1 MDGAASSFLQPDDP
15 NELLAKAMSLLA
27 AGDLSDALS
36 HAEAARRAYNHAGW
50 VEGELDACLLL
61 GRIHHLRE
69 DLGSAAIYTEE
80 VATLLRRYPALP
92 PEAQAKAYLGLAR
105 LAPDVGQLIR
115 GLEFGQLALR
125 YYELSRN
132 IDGQLDAILLISAL
146 ARQMGRFQMA
156 AAYLEM
162 ARSHIQL
169 SGQRAWTVAWHFN
182 GEIHHHWYQGNFA
195 IAAELGWRAVAHADA
210 ENLGKYQ
217 IYQRLALA
225 NVLRGLGKYAEAE
238 ACYLEAEAVLF
249 DVDFLLF
256 RPWIE
261 VNWAWLNILTKDY
274 ATARQRIFRALAT
287 SDRGQAASFNAFL
300 AALYSLTSRYADAE
314 QLLRQS
320 LQFYQTSGDELSIF
334 ALRCHLAYL
343 HLQRDQIKFAEEEMT
358 LAFDWAAQWNVDY
371 YPHWWH
377 PQIMSTVCAHA
388 FVANLHAGLAE
399 RILVKRLGKEAIP
412 ALQRLLVHPTPI
424 TRRRAADA
432 LSLLNMELLNEI
444 LASVDGSVHEVLA
457 ELFADG
463 RLQVQRLP
471 ALSELLSTTREEE
484 SANPVVLATFGLY
497 LDGWDRRSIAE
508 RLSRS
513 EKTIRNYITLIYERF
528 GLSGFDGPRRR
539 RIQELHRLAA
549 EAGFVRSDLP

>member
-1 MDGAASSFLQPDDP
+1 
-15 NELLAKAMSLLA
+15 MSLLA
-27 AGDLSDALS
+27 AGDLSGALS
-36 HAEAARRAYNHAGW
+36 HTEAARRAYNHVGS
-50 VEGELDACLLL
+50 VVGELDACLLL

-69 DLGSAAIYTEE
+69 DLGSAVIYTEE
-80 VATLLRRYPALP
+80 VATLLRRYPGLP
-92 PEAQAKAYLGLAR
+92 SEAQAKAYLGLAR
-105 LAPDVGQLIR
+105 LAPDVGQLIQ
-115 GLEFGQLALR
+115 GLEFGQQALR
-125 YYELSRN
+125 HFGLSHN
-132 IDGQLDAILLISAL
+132 IDGQLDVMLLISAL

-156 AAYLEM
+156 AAYLGM

-182 GEIHHHWYQGNFA
+182 GEIHHHWYQGNFE
-195 IAAELGWRAVAHADA
+195 IAANLGRRAVAHADE

-238 ACYLEAEAVLF
+238 ACYQEADAVLL

-261 VNWAWLNILTKDY
+261 VNWAWLNVLTKDY

-287 SDRGQAASFNAFL
+287 SDRGQAASFNTFL

-343 HLQRDQIKFAEEEMT
+343 HLQRDQIKLAEEEMT
-358 LAFDWAAQWNVDY
+358 LAFDWAAEWNVDY

-377 PQIMSTVCAHA
+377 PQIMSAVCAHA

-399 RILVKRLGKEAIP
+399 RILVNRLGKEAIS
-412 ALQRLLVHPTPI
+412 ALQRLLRHPEPI

-432 LSLLNMELLNEI
+432 LSLLNMEFLNEI
-444 LASVDGSVHEVLA
+444 LAAADGPVHGVLV
-457 ELFADG
+457 ELFANG

-471 ALSELLSTTREEE
+471 DLAELLSTTRGEGI
-484 SANPVVLATFGLY
+484 ANPVLLATFGLY
-497 LDGWDRRSIAE
+497 LDGLDRRSIAE

-528 GLSGFDGPRRR
+528 GLSVFGGPRRR
-539 RIQELHRLAA
+539 RFQELHRLAVKV
-549 EAGFVRSDLP
+549 GFVRSDVC